1 MPDRAAPNGV
11 VFGVEVRWCPA
22 CHADRTVE
30 MVRLA
35 SDPEPVAVCTDC
47 GTGLDAWLT
56 AELVDR
62 TDRADRLGKAGR
74 RRRGASRQ
82 GAA

>member
-1 MPDRAAPNGV
+1 
-11 VFGVEVRWCPA
+11 
-22 CHADRTVE
+22 

-62 TDRADRLGKAGR
+62 TDRGGSAGR
-74 RRRGASRQ
+74 RRRRASGQ

>member
-1 MPDRAAPNGV
+1 MSGAEVREV
-11 VFGVEVRWCPA
+11 QVLGVEVLGVEVLWCPG

-35 SDPEPVAVCTDC
+35 ADPEPVAVCTDC
-47 GTGLDAWLT
+47 GVGLDAWLT
-56 AELVDR
+56 ADLVEPR
-62 TDRADRLGKAGR
+62 SAGR
-74 RRRGASRQ
+74 RQ